1 MSRYGQADGKLR
13 ASETQPLPILR
24 IEIPDDLHQ
33 RIDASKPEYLDRKGF
48 VCLILDQALDTSA
61 NVSAYHVGAGNR
73 NGVDS
78 RLPLQFPP
86 NLEVTS
92 SSPPT
97 EAVQAVLPDSLETS
111 LTDLGVKSK
120 KTRAKKTKGC
130 DEFETFW
137 KTYTAF
143 EHRANKQD
151 KPKALKEWNESIK
164 EVSHDDLMDA
174 LRKAHDEI
182 IDKVANQAFYSS
194 MPDCFRWLKGE
205 CYAVYLEGNTTV
217 QSNNNIW

>member
-1 MSRYGQADGKLR
+1 
-13 ASETQPLPILR
+13 
-24 IEIPDDLHQ
+24 LHQ

-61 NVSAYHVGAGNR
+61 KVSANHVGAGNR

-97 EAVQAVLPDSLETS
+97 EAVQAVPSEERFETS
-111 LTDLGVKSK
+111 NNDLGVKSK
-120 KTRAKKTKGC
+120 KPRAKRTKGC
-130 DEFETFW
+130 DRFETFW

-151 KPKALKEWNESIK
+151 KPKALDAWKK
-164 EVSHDDLMDA
+164 ATYQDVAPDDLMYA
-174 LRKAHDEI
+174 LDKAHEEI
-182 IDKVANQAFYSS
+182 IDKVANQTFYSS

-217 QSNNNIW
+217 QSTNNIW